1 MARESYRRGVSGEN
15 APGVG
20 SEGRRR
26 TSSFPAHP
34 SIGKSWVG
42 RPMDRQGIRE
52 RVNQR
57 TRRSAGAGSARTVRP
72 DRVRCTRSAGGHG
85 RAPSNVTRIF
95 TGAAHGVGTT
105 GTAETAHRTGSHH
118 RHLEDPGHRC
128 AWPPVRSKPDQIL
141 SVRITH
147 CLIEGFLSSRVL
159 DTHRCRSRIKS
170 RSNPACAR
178 DSRPERYVPG
188 PRTCRIRDTDQLL
201 VESQADDLRDPGGV
215 PAVHPIGRP
224 GWPASSNVTK
234 LYRLD

>member
-85 RAPSNVTRIF
+85 RAPSDVTHVF
-95 TGAAHGVGTT
+95 TDAAHNVETT
-105 GTAETAHRTGSHH
+105 GTAETVHRTGSRH
-118 RHLEDPGHRC
+118 RHLEEPRPSMRM
-128 AWPPVRSKPDQIL
+128 ASSPVK
-141 SVRITH
+141 T
-147 CLIEGFLSSRVL
+147 
-159 DTHRCRSRIKS
+159 
-170 RSNPACAR
+170 RSNPFRSYNTLFEWRFSFSSGVGYTLMPLSNQIPVKSCM
-178 DSRPERYVPG
+178 RPRLM
-188 PRTCRIRDTDQLL
+188 PRTVRTRTSDALDPRHGS
-201 VESQADDLRDPGGV
+201 VARRGPGG
-215 PAVHPIGRP
+215 
-224 GWPASSNVTK
+224 
-234 LYRLD
+234 